1 MALLSEIS
9 EIKNGRIITKDAAND
24 EGWWVMKD
32 GKKFDGPHSS
42 ESKADASANRAREA
56 GHKIVYV
63 EHNPSLTNDS
73 PYDDYK
79 EQRQRLERL
88 LKEAQRNGDAQEA
101 KDLQEE
107 INELI
112 KKGTK
117 DSSDYDKKMFEKGY
131 RYKIVL
137 PSGMGEDLYARD
149 FTSTKE
155 MVKEYGTGTKTV
167 ELTKDG
173 ALSDLFGGALDP
185 LLEDTERHAKDS
197 KTKDGKTYLVD
208 DYEIAIMDGTH
219 LKFRLKGRE
228 NWASALHIQQVPDS
242 MMAGLK
248 AQGAVNGRFFKE
260 D

>member
-9 EIKNGRIITKDAAND
+9 DVKNGRIITN
-24 EGWWVMKD
+24 
-32 GKKFDGPHSS
+32 
-42 ESKADASANRAREA
+42 DAS
-56 GHKIVYV
+56 
-63 EHNPSLTNDS
+63 
-73 PYDDYK
+73 YDDYK

-88 LKEAQRNGDAQEA
+88 LKEAQRNGDFDEA
-101 KDLQEE
+101 KDLQKE

-155 MVKEYGTGTKTV
+155 MVKEYGTGAKTV

-185 LLEDTERHAKDS
+185 LLEETEKHAKD
-197 KTKDGKTYLVD
+197 TKDQRRQNLFG
-208 DYEIAIMDGTH
+208 
-219 LKFRLKGRE
+219 
-228 NWASALHIQQVPDS
+228 
-242 MMAGLK
+242 
-248 AQGAVNGRFFKE
+248 
-260 D
+260 

>member
-79 EQRQRLERL
+79 EQRTRLERL
-88 LKEAQRNGDAQEA
+88 LKEAQRNGDLDEA
-101 KDLQEE
+101 KDLQKE

-112 KKGTK
+112 KKG
-117 DSSDYDKKMFEKGY
+117 
-131 RYKIVL
+131 
-137 PSGMGEDLYARD
+137 
-149 FTSTKE
+149 
-155 MVKEYGTGTKTV
+155 
-167 ELTKDG
+167 TKDG